1 MKPAH
6 HHRAGH
12 RRATLS
18 IRQTA
23 WLLGVPLATVHRAI
37 RVGIIRTVNGPHGLV
52 VRESDVIRLMRG
64 GAE

>member
-1 MKPAH
+1 MRNPNLH
-6 HHRAGH
+6 QAGR
-12 RRATLS
+12 RRATLT

-37 RVGIIRTVNGPHGLV
+37 RVGIIRTVDRPHGMA
-52 VRESDVIRLMRG
+52 VRESDVVRLMRR

>member
-1 MKPAH
+1 MKPANPR
-6 HHRAGH
+6 RAGH

-23 WLLGVPLATVHRAI
+23 WILGVPRATVHRAI
-37 RVGIIRTVNGPHGLV
+37 RVGIIRTVNRPHGV
-52 VRESDVIRLMRG
+52 AVRESDVVRLMHG

>member
-1 MKPAH
+1 MKPANLR
-6 HHRAGH
+6 RAGH

-18 IRQTA
+18 IRQAA

-37 RVGIIRTVNGPHGLV
+37 RIGIIRTVNRPHGLV
-52 VRESDVIRLMRG
+52 VRESDVIRLMHG